1 MSMTARIAVEA
12 LDRAER
18 RIIDARPDFIGKSYW
33 EGLNVALEIVRDLR
47 DEYDR
52 PRGGGG
58 FTWAL

>member
-1 MSMTARIAVEA
+1 MTARVAVEA

-18 RIIDARPDFIGKSYW
+18 RIIDARSDFAGKSYL
-33 EGLNVALEIVRDLR
+33 EGLKVALEIVRDLR